1 MFHSKAKST
10 KLQTTQ
16 PNNQTT
22 KQPTSQPTKPNQPTN
37 YTPICANWPHV
48 GPKMAP
54 SWPMLAHVGPKL
66 APWWPIFQS
75 VAKACQGVHEGSAS
89 KAWVFQD
96 VHEGSASDV
105 PTFDFSFGLF
115 HLLVFELEGC
125 FFLGAS
131 FSLPCNGG
139 PFKTIYSNVARKWFL

>member
-1 MFHSKAKST
+1 MLAQVDPSEPKLAPRWPQDGAK
-10 KLQTTQ
+10 
-16 PNNQTT
+16 
-22 KQPTSQPTKPNQPTN
+22 
-37 YTPICANWPHV
+37 
-48 GPKMAP
+48 
-54 SWPMLAHVGPKL
+54 LAHVGSCWPEVGPMMAYLPKCRQGL
-66 APWWPIFQS
+66 
-75 VAKACQGVHEGSAS
+75 GVHEGSAS
-89 KAWVFQD
+89 KAWIFQD

-139 PFKTIYSNVARKWFL
+139 SFKTIYSNVSVKWFL